1 MIRIAIL
8 GDIGSGKSHVAK
20 LFGWPVFNADL
31 EVAKLYKKNRKCY
44 KKLKKKLPNYITTFP
59 VKKKELLKA
68 IIDKKQNL
76 KKIVKVIHPEVR
88 FNMYNF
94 IKKNRN
100 KKIVILDIPL
110 LLENK
115 INKKKDVIIFVDASK
130 TQIYKR
136 LRKRTNFNL
145 ELVKKFKKLQL
156 PIEFKKKKSSFII
169 KNNFKN
175 KSLKKDVKKIKEKIL
190 NNA

>member
-1 MIRIAIL
+1 MIRIAVV
-8 GDIGSGKSHVAK
+8 GHIGSGKSHVAK
-20 LFGWPVFNADL
+20 QFGYPIFNADK
-31 EVAKLYKKNRKCY
+31 EVSKLYKKNKKCY
-44 KKLKKKLPNYITTFP
+44 FKLKKKLPKYITSFP
-59 VKKKELLKA
+59 VKKNDLLK
-68 IIDKKQNL
+68 I
-76 KKIVKVIHPEVR
+76 IHPEIR
-88 FNMYNF
+88 RKMNKF
-94 IKKNRN
+94 IKKNKG
-100 KKIVILDIPL
+100 KKIIILDIPL

>member
-1 MIRIAIL
+1 MIRIAVV
-8 GDIGSGKSHVAK
+8 GHIGSGKSHVAK
-20 LFGWPVFNADL
+20 QFGYPIFNADK
-31 EVAKLYKKNRKCY
+31 EVSKLYKKNKKCY
-44 KKLKKKLPNYITTFP
+44 FKLKKKLPKYITSFP
-59 VKKKELLKA
+59 VKKNDLLKA
-68 IIDKKQNL
+68 IISNNNNL
-76 KKIVKVIHPEVR
+76 KKIVKIIHPEIR
-88 FNMYNF
+88 RKINKF
-94 IKKNRN
+94 IKKNKG
-100 KKIVILDIPL
+100 KKIIILDIPL

>member
-1 MIRIAIL
+1 MAKEFGYAI
-8 GDIGSGKSHVAK
+8 
-20 LFGWPVFNADL
+20 FNADK
-31 EVAKLYKKNRKCY
+31 EVSKLYKKNKKCY
-44 KKLKKKLPNYITTFP
+44 FKLKKKLPKYITSFP
-59 VKKKELLKA
+59 VKKNDLLKA
-68 IIDKKQNL
+68 IISNNNNL
-76 KKIVKVIHPEVR
+76 KKIVKIIHPEIR
-88 FNMYNF
+88 RKMNKF
-94 IKKNRN
+94 IKKNKG
-100 KKIVILDIPL
+100 KKIIILDIPL

>member
-1 MIRIAIL
+1 MWLNNLVIQFLMQIKKFPNYIRKIKNVIL
-8 GDIGSGKSHVAK
+8 
-20 LFGWPVFNADL
+20 N
-31 EVAKLYKKNRKCY
+31 
-44 KKLKKKLPNYITTFP
+44 LKKKLPKYITSFP
-59 VKKKELLKA
+59 VKKNDLLKA
-68 IIDKKQNL
+68 IISNNNNL
-76 KKIVKVIHPEVR
+76 KKIVKIIHPEIR
-88 FNMYNF
+88 RKMNKF
-94 IKKNRN
+94 IKKNKG
-100 KKIVILDIPL
+100 KKIIILDIPL

>member
-1 MIRIAIL
+1 MIRIA
-8 GDIGSGKSHVAK
+8 GVGHIGSGKSHVAK
-20 LFGWPVFNADL
+20 QFGYPIFNADK
-31 EVAKLYKKNRKCY
+31 EVSKLYKKNKKCY
-44 KKLKKKLPNYITTFP
+44 FKLKKKLPKYITSFP
-59 VKKKELLKA
+59 VKKNDLLKA
-68 IIDKKQNL
+68 IISNNNNL
-76 KKIVKVIHPEVR
+76 KKIVKIIHPEIR
-88 FNMYNF
+88 RKMNKF
-94 IKKNRN
+94 IKKNKG
-100 KKIVILDIPL
+100 KKIIILDIPL
-110 LLENK
+110 LLEKK

-190 NNA
+190 NTA

>member
-31 EVAKLYKKNRKCY
+31 EVAKLYKKNKKCY
-44 KKLKKKLPNYITTFP
+44 RKLKEKLPNYITTFP
-59 VKKKELLKA
+59 VRKKELSKA
-68 IIDKKQNL
+68 IMAKKQNL
-76 KKIVKVIHPEVR
+76 KKIVNIIHPEVR
-88 FNMYNF
+88 SNMYNF

-115 INKKKDVIIFVDASK
+115 INKKKDILVYVQAKKKDIG
-130 TQIYKR
+130 KR
-136 LRKRTNFNL
+136 LLKRDNINL
-145 ELVKKFKKLQL
+145 KIVEKLKKLQL
-156 PIEFKKKKSSFII
+156 PVELKKKKAHFII
-169 KNNFKN
+169 KNNFRSNSIKKN
-175 KSLKKDVKKIKEKIL
+175 AKIVLRKIL
-190 NNA
+190 LNA

>member
-115 INKKKDVIIFVDASK
+115 INKKKDILVYVQAKKKDIR
-130 TQIYKR
+130 KR
-136 LRKRTNFNL
+136 LLKRDNINL
-145 ELVKKFKKLQL
+145 KIVKKLKKLQL
-156 PIEFKKKKSSFII
+156 PVELKKKKAHFII
-169 KNNFKN
+169 KNNFRN
-175 KSLKKDVKKIKEKIL
+175 NSVKKNVKRVLKEIL
-190 NNA
+190 FNA

>member
-1 MIRIAIL
+1 M
-8 GDIGSGKSHVAK
+8 
-20 LFGWPVFNADL
+20 
-31 EVAKLYKKNRKCY
+31 
-44 KKLKKKLPNYITTFP
+44 
-59 VKKKELLKA
+59 
-68 IIDKKQNL
+68 
-76 KKIVKVIHPEVR
+76 
-88 FNMYNF
+88 
-94 IKKNRN
+94 
-100 KKIVILDIPL
+100 
-110 LLENK
+110 
-115 INKKKDVIIFVDASK
+115 IIFVDASK

>member
-115 INKKKDVIIFVDASK
+115 INKKKDILVYVQAKKKDIR
-130 TQIYKR
+130 KR
-136 LRKRTNFNL
+136 LLKRDNINL
-145 ELVKKFKKLQL
+145 KIVKKLKKLQL
-156 PIEFKKKKSSFII
+156 PVELKKKKAHFII
-169 KNNFKN
+169 KNNFRN
-175 KSLKKDVKKIKEKIL
+175 NSVKKKVKRVLKEIL
-190 NNA
+190 FNA